1 MRRIRST
8 TRGVAILFIVW
19 SVMMAIGAAVAQ
31 EEDVVVIPI
40 TVVRGDPGSI
50 HLIDPPGVV
59 PVAADRVGLTC
70 LVAAEAA
77 NQGSVHPNTDLI
89 VTSGGSSV
97 VIPDVE
103 REAGGLIFGEGFLTL
118 GETAMIEVRL
128 GADGVF
134 SGGFAV
140 GLCREIIETCGD
152 PALSIGVAP
161 GDQEVVAGGDANF
174 DVTVTN
180 TGDEPFLS
188 VNVDSS
194 IAACDGSIGAMAL
207 GAQSSYTCTAT
218 GVTEDLA
225 ATFAAAGTGQDPTCA
240 ATANAGAAVT
250 VLQACNSNPALTI
263 TVVPGDQDVPDGGD
277 ADFQVTVTNTGDEDM
292 VGVAVDSSV
301 AACDN
306 TIGALAVGA
315 ETSYACKAVGV
326 ETDLNV
332 SFAVTGEGV
341 TQGALC
347 SASDDAA
354 ARVGNPPPPTTTTT
368 TTTTPRTPTGVP
380 TGTGGSGSSSVPVG
394 ALAVAGLG
402 LAVIGAGTYRVT
414 RREH

>member
-1 MRRIRST
+1 
-8 TRGVAILFIVW
+8 
-19 SVMMAIGAAVAQ
+19 MAIGAAVAQ
-31 EEDVVVIPI
+31 QEDVVVIPI
-40 TVVRGDPGSI
+40 TVVRGDPGSV

-59 PVAADRVGLTC
+59 PVAPDRVGLTC
-70 LVAAEAA
+70 LVGAEST

-89 VTSGGSSV
+89 VTSGGTSV

-103 REAGGLIFGEGFLTL
+103 REAGGVIFGEGLLIL
-118 GETAMIEVRL
+118 GETAQIEVRL
-128 GADGVF
+128 GIDGVF

-161 GDQEVVAGGDANF
+161 ADQQVAAGGDANF

-188 VNVDSS
+188 VDVDSS
-194 IAACDGSIGAMAL
+194 IAACDSSIGAMAL

-218 GVTEDLA
+218 DVTEDLA
-225 ATFAAAGTGQDPTCA
+225 ATFAAAAAGQDPTCA

-277 ADFQVTVTNTGDEDM
+277 ADFQVTVANTGDEDM
-292 VGVAVDSSV
+292 VDVAVDSSV

-306 TIGALAVGA
+306 AVGDLAVGA

-332 SFAVTGEGV
+332 SFAVAGEGV

-347 SASDDAA
+347 SASDDTA
-354 ARVGNPPPPTTTTT
+354 ARVGNPPPPPPPPPTTT

-380 TGTGGSGSSSVPVG
+380 TGTGGTGSPSVPVA

-402 LAVIGAGTYRVT
+402 LAVIGAGTYRVI

>member
-31 EEDVVVIPI
+31 VEDIVQIPVD
-40 TVVRGDPGSI
+40 TVVRGEPGSI
-50 HLIDPPGVV
+50 HLLAEVTV
-59 PVAADRVGLTC
+59 PAEKVGAQCSVHETS
-70 LVAAEAA
+70 E
-77 NQGSVHPNTDLI
+77 NNRSVHPNTDLI
-89 VTSGGSSV
+89 VTSGGGSV
-97 VIPDVE
+97 TLFDVE
-103 REAGGLIFGEGFLTL
+103 REGGGRTDGDGLLTL
-118 GETAMIEVRL
+118 GETARIDVRL

-134 SGGFAV
+134 SGGFIV
-140 GLCREIIETCGD
+140 GLCQTIITCGS

-161 GDQEVVAGGDANF
+161 PDQEVVSGGDANF

-194 IAACDGSIGAMAL
+194 VAACDLSSQNLL
-207 GAQSSYTCTAT
+207 GLGQTTSYSCTAT

-225 ATFAAAGTGQDPTCA
+225 ATFAAAAVGQDPTCSA
-240 ATANAGAAVT
+240 SASAGAAVT

-315 ETSYACKAVGV
+315 ETSYACKAAGV

-380 TGTGGSGSSSVPVG
+380 TGTGDGGSPTVPVA
-394 ALAVAGLG
+394 ALVVAGLG